1 MAAKDKKTSTTVYF
15 PREEADFLFQASRLR
30 GEQLFG
36 RGQSGKLSAYVIK
49 LIKKDLMDH
58 GLLELDKENLAL
70 VPRPDKLVEIE
81 AEIKRKQQES
91 LM

>member
-1 MAAKDKKTSTTVYF
+1 MAAKDKKTSTTIYF
-15 PREEADFLFQASRLR
+15 PKEEADFLFQASRLR

-36 RGQSGKLSAYVIK
+36 RGQSGKLSAYIMK
-49 LIKKDLMDH
+49 LIKKDLYEQ
-58 GLLELDKENLAL
+58 GLLEVDKENLAL
-70 VPRPDKLVEIE
+70 VPRPERLAEIE